1 MDDEPPVDVLD
12 ESVEGNGEVVNTAVV
27 LADEETEDDED
38 VEDTGRTVP
47 DSSPVEDLVELVKV
61 PDEVLEAEVT
71 SVEENELL
79 VWLDSTGTVCAVTN
93 VVVGNDTVIVRTVWP
108 TEDSVVDVTSV
119 SVDE

>member
-1 MDDEPPVDVLD
+1 MDDEPPVEVLD

-27 LADEETEDDED
+27 SADEELEEE
-38 VEDTGRTVP
+38 EDTGRTVP
-47 DSSPVEDLVELVKV
+47 DSSAVEDLVELVKV
-61 PDEVLEAEVT
+61 PDEVLEADVT
-71 SVEENELL
+71 SVEENELP

-93 VVVGNDTVIVRTVWP
+93 VVVGNDTVIVRTVWL